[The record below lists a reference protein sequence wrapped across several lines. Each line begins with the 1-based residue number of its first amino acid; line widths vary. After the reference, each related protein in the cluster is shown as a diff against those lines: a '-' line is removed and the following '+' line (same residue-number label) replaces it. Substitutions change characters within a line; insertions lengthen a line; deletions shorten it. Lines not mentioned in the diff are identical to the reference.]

1 MLKAINHPGLTNTL
15 DPGRDGNNGFRS
27 DVFGLALDYYS
38 GDYLGNTTL
47 ASANGIS
54 SSYNGNIAMMR
65 WGHINKNAGTNLQWA
80 YKVSYDNQNF
90 LKAATFGKYNSST
103 RVFSSESNYSV
114 SGITYDAN
122 GNLLTLRRNGNGT
135 KINMDL
141 LTYSYPRGYL
151 NRLDHITDA
160 YGNAGLGDLASQ
172 TAGNY
177 QYNQIGQLKLSKHNN
192 QTFTYDVTGKV
203 TRVTMPAGNA
213 DYKYDDGGFRSTTI
227 TPAGTTHYIRDVSGN
242 ILAVY
247 DANGNVLEYPVYGG
261 SRLGVAFVKGNTTAY
276 NYEISDHLG
285 NVRAIVSKTDSL
297 VVEGYADYYP
307 FGWQMPGRIAK
318 GSNTYRF
325 GYQGQFAEDDTETTG
340 YNQFEARLYDSRLG
354 RWLTTDP
361 AGQYYSPYLA
371 MGNSPFMGVDPDG
384 RFFTQWLDNNGEII
398 ADDGTNNG
406 TIIRVGDNGCQDLLM
421 ENNIWMGSL
430 DDLNWYINSQSTIAG
445 YGRFFND
452 IKQIPN
458 QPYSG
463 LGIDAFLGD
472 YHNGTYIVY
481 QNKGSLNL
489 YVKMQSGNYNDIL
502 GNVYSLRSSLGH
514 EHYHTLQAK
523 TFPAYP
529 QPPRTFTTE
538 ADFIRFIEFDAIRN
552 FNFRNDNDPWFN
564 RTPNSYKQG
573 IQNYEDTYLPRLR
586 R

>member
-1 MLKAINHPGLTNTL
+1 
-15 DPGRDGNNGFRS
+15 
-27 DVFGLALDYYS
+27 
-38 GDYLGNTTL
+38 
-47 ASANGIS
+47 
-54 SSYNGNIAMMR
+54 MMR
-65 WGHINKNAGTNLQWA
+65 WDHINNNAGTNQQWA
-80 YKVSYDNQNF
+80 YKIGYNAQNF
-90 LKAATFGKYNSST
+90 LAEALFGKYNVAT
-103 RVFSSESNYSV
+103 NTFTSESNYSV

-122 GNLLTLRRNGNGT
+122 GNLLTLRRNGYGSKT
-135 KINMDL
+135 NMDM
-141 LTYSYPRGYL
+141 LTYNYTNQHF
-151 NRLDHITDA
+151 NRLDHVVDA
-160 YGNAGLGDLASQ
+160 YGSAGLGDIASQ
-172 TAGNY
+172 TSGNY
-177 QYNQIGQLKLSKHNN
+177 HYNISGQLVMDEQNS

-203 TRVTMPAGNA
+203 TRVTIPTGNA
-213 DYKYDDGGFRSTTI
+213 DYKYDDGGFRSTTA

-261 SRLGVAFVKGNTTAY
+261 SRLGVAFVQGNTTAY

-285 NVRAIVSKTDSL
+285 NVRAIVSQADPD
-297 VVEGYADYYP
+297 VEGYADYYP

-384 RFFTQWLDNNGEII
+384 RFCTQWLNNNGEII

-406 TIIRVGDNGCQDLLM
+406 TIIRVGDNGCQDLIM

-452 IKQIPN
+452 IKPIPY
-458 QPYSG
+458 QPFSG
-463 LGIDAFLGD
+463 ISIDAFLGD
-472 YHNGTYIVY
+472 YYNGTYIVY
-481 QNKGSLNL
+481 QNTGSLNL

-523 TFPAYP
+523 TFPVHP
-529 QPPRTFTTE
+529 QQSRTFRTE

-552 FNFRNDNDPWFN
+552 FNWGKDRWYNQ
-564 RTPNSYKQG
+564 TPNDFKQG
-573 IQNYEDTYLPRLR
+573 IKNYEDTYLPRLR